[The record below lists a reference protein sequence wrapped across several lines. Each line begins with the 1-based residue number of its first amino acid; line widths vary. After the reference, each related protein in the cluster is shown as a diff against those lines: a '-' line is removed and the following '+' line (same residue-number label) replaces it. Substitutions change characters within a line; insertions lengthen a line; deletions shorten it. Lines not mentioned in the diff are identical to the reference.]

1 MDRVAK
7 SGMTKVENFG
17 IFSTATFSIKKNKEY
32 LYSLFAFA
40 ILSLFENQGS
50 KSGLPLQ
57 YCAMNRRTLNLTG
70 YRFTLVPD

>member
-40 ILSLFENQGS
+40 ILLLFENQG
-50 KSGLPLQ
+50 
-57 YCAMNRRTLNLTG
+57 
-70 YRFTLVPD
+70 